1 VAAPAHRNA
10 DEAPKT
16 PGLNYL
22 YIIRGDITQ
31 LRADAISYSTGKM
44 FRGDG
49 QLYASFRDRLPGFA
63 QKFKELSNIEGTRNL
78 GDSHWVALD
87 GDYPKGVI
95 VTISIER
102 GIDCRSLVGKTVESA
117 IEMAVQKLAVPT
129 SGERLLVALPCF
141 LMGYGGGISQ
151 RVILAKAQ
159 VASAAACLKKYKD
172 IPIDVVFV
180 TYTKDLYHLFL
191 EAPRHASAMQPDAGR
206 AGERPEPPRVR
217 SLYRRRGVKRRRHR
231 LVE

>member
-1 VAAPAHRNA
+1 LTSPAGIDQERHGALYWWLHNA

-16 PGLNYL
+16 PGLSILIAMLENYL

-31 LRADAISYSTGKM
+31 LRADAISYFTGKM

-63 QKFKELSNIEGTRNL
+63 QKCKELSKVEGSRNL

-87 GDYPKGVI
+87 GDHPKGVI

-102 GIDCRSLVGKTVESA
+102 GIDCRSLVGKTVESS
-117 IEMAVQKLAVPT
+117 IEMAVQKLPVPS

-141 LMGYGGGISQ
+141 
-151 RVILAKAQ
+151 
-159 VASAAACLKKYKD
+159 
-172 IPIDVVFV
+172 
-180 TYTKDLYHLFL
+180 
-191 EAPRHASAMQPDAGR
+191 
-206 AGERPEPPRVR
+206 
-217 SLYRRRGVKRRRHR
+217 
-231 LVE
+231 